1 MLLTFHTSTS
11 DFLNILL
18 YFFEK
23 WNQSIVLT
31 KWSLLLENGF
41 AITILENVEI
51 KDYRKIGDQK
61 TKNISKNGLIY
72 N

>member
-1 MLLTFHTSTS
+1 
-11 DFLNILL
+11 
-18 YFFEK
+18 
-23 WNQSIVLT
+23 
-31 KWSLLLENGF
+31 LLLENGF